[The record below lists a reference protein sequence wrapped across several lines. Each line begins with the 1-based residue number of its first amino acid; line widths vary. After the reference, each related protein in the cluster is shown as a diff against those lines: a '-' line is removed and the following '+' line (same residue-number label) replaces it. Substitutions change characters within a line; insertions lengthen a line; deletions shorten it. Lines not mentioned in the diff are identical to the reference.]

1 MEFMMRTFTYLFWLI
16 FITCGTALGQT
27 LTNNDV
33 GKMHQTYEANQ
44 ARFKRDYVGKIF
56 TARLPL
62 FSVTE
67 DMFFKNSYRIGLG
80 NLSSFT
86 SEVDCLVSDRAT
98 VDKIMNWDKGN
109 MITITGTVSDHIMGS
124 IILEKCQVSRN

>member
-1 MEFMMRTFTYLFWLI
+1 MRTITNFILLA
-16 FITCGTALGQT
+16 FITLGSAFGQT
-27 LTNNDV
+27 LTNNDM

-44 ARFKRDYVGKIF
+44 ARFKRDYVGKVF

-80 NLSSFT
+80 NMSSFT
-86 SEVDCLVSDRAT
+86 SEVDCVVSDRAT
-98 VDKIMNWDKGN
+98 VEKIMNWDKGN

>member
-1 MEFMMRTFTYLFWLI
+1 MRTFTYLFWLI

-56 TARLPL
+56 TAR
-62 FSVTE
+62 
-67 DMFFKNSYRIGLG
+67 
-80 NLSSFT
+80 
-86 SEVDCLVSDRAT
+86 
-98 VDKIMNWDKGN
+98 
-109 MITITGTVSDHIMGS
+109 
-124 IILEKCQVSRN
+124 